1 MGRLKHVLLFEK
13 FSELL
18 HIKESAS
25 ESINSAVDLSKLKPR
40 FLSKIKKILGLSSD
54 SNLSKSEIKRLRK
67 IAKVKEGDDLDNR
80 TIISV
85 LKGEAPKGDDSK
97 DIKQNIEIPGDK
109 SPVKNVKSNESFINE
124 EEEVDYLAKY
134 TSQKKGMMGFMNSII
149 GTTLPFVNKEI
160 DSAIP
165 SKFEKCYTID
175 YYLSEKEICFSAGLN
190 IKIKSF
196 KIKDVVFTAP
206 PEFKKDGYIK
216 AKLTGSLE
224 ANVFVNLIGERG
236 IGEDI
241 TIDFEQNAWL
251 YRFSQIQIYPPVV
264 NVSTKKYDLGVLWVW
279 VSYNN
284 FRIENSFSS
293 GKWELPI
300 QKEVNK
306 CFDPKG
312 GPYIKNISTADI
324 KKWISL

>member
-13 FSELL
+13 FSKLL
-18 HIKESAS
+18 HIKESSS

-54 SNLSKSEIKRLRK
+54 SNLSKKEIKRLRK
-67 IAKVKEGDDLDNR
+67 IAKVKEDGDLDNR

-97 DIKQNIEIPGDK
+97 EAKQNVEIPGNL
-109 SPVKNVKSNESFINE
+109 SPVKNAKSNESFIN

-134 TSQKKGMMGFMNSII
+134 TSQKKGVIGFMNSII
-149 GTTLPFVNKEI
+149 GLTLPFVNKEI

-165 SKFEKCYTID
+165 PKFQKCYTID

-196 KIKDVVFTAP
+196 KINDAIFTAP
-206 PEFKKDGYIK
+206 AEFKKDGYVK
-216 AKLTGSLE
+216 AKLTGSLDV
-224 ANVFVNLIGERG
+224 NVFVNLIGERG
-236 IGEDI
+236 IGGDL

-264 NVSTKKYDLGVLWVW
+264 NVSTKKYDLGVLWAW

-293 GKWELPI
+293 GRWEIPI
-300 QKEVNK
+300 QREVNK